1 MTKNKDMGMTSGNTG
16 CVLIVDDESVICKLL
31 NLRLSQGGFTCYEAY
46 NTDQAAI
53 LLKKHPITLMIM
65 DIRMPGKSGEEYLTE
80 VIKDYPDTAVI
91 MVTAVNDAHIAID
104 CMKRGA
110 YDYLTKPFNLDEV
123 FLSAERA
130 MEKRR
135 LTLENRDYQ
144 NNLEQKVAAQAQ
156 KIKDSFLN
164 SIKALAYAL
173 EAKDNYTSGHS
184 QRVADMAEVTARE
197 MGLTLEEQTR
207 IRLAG
212 LIHDIGK
219 IGINGAVLNKEGR
232 LTGNEYEEM
241 KKHCQI
247 GERILSPVMDD
258 HELMHMVRSHHERFD
273 GKGYPDG
280 IAGQDIPIGAAI
292 LSVCDAFDAM
302 TSKRSYRST
311 MKPEVAFEEIKRCRG
326 TQFNPEVVDAFLKAR
341 EQYTSLINRD
351 NRVEIEVGQ

>member
-1 MTKNKDMGMTSGNTG
+1 MPNDNAGS
-16 CVLIVDDESVICKLL
+16 VLIVDDEAVICKLL
-31 NLRLSQGGFTCYEAY
+31 NLRLSQGGYTCYEAS
-46 NTDQAAI
+46 NTVQASI
-53 LLKKHPITLMIM
+53 LLRNHPITLVLL

-80 VIKDYPDTAVI
+80 ILAFSPDIAVI
-91 MVTAVNDAHIAID
+91 MVTAVNDAHMAIN
-104 CMKRGA
+104 CMKKGA

-123 FLSAERA
+123 FLSVERA

-135 LTLENRDYQ
+135 LILENRDYQ

-173 EAKDNYTSGHS
+173 EAKDDYTSGHS
-184 QRVADMAEVTARE
+184 QRVGDMAAVTAEE
-197 MGLTLEEQTR
+197 MGLPAEEQER
-207 IRLAG
+207 IKLAG

-219 IGINGAVLNKEGR
+219 IGIRGTVLNKEGR
-232 LTGNEYEEM
+232 LTDDEYEEM
-241 KKHCQI
+241 KRHCQI

-258 HELMHMVRSHHERFD
+258 KELMQMVRNHHERYD

-302 TSKRSYRST
+302 TSERSYRSS
-311 MKPEVAFEEIKRCRG
+311 MEIDNAFREIERCSG
-326 TQFNPEVVDAFLKAR
+326 AQFNPEVVDAFLKAR
-341 EQYTSLINRD
+341 DYFTSLMHRNMG
-351 NRVEIEVGQ
+351 IEMEVTR